1 MNKLANLIDINI
13 AILTYLF
20 KTNLTGS
27 FGRDF
32 QFYYCTRSAHA
43 VSSVKKWPKG
53 NYCVLRHGGSCPSG
67 EQKLST

>member
-1 MNKLANLIDINI
+1 MNLLKNS
-13 AILTYLF
+13 
-20 KTNLTGS
+20 TGS

-32 QFYYCTRSAHA
+32 KFYYCTRSAHA

-53 NYCVLRHGGSCPSG
+53 NDCVLRHGGSCPSG

>member
-1 MNKLANLIDINI
+1 MNKLANLFDINI
-13 AILTYLF
+13 AILTYLL
-20 KTNLTGS
+20 KKLTGS

-32 QFYYCTRSAHA
+32 KFYYCTRSAHA
-43 VSSVKKWPKG
+43 VSSVKKRPKG

>member
-32 QFYYCTRSAHA
+32 KFYYCTRSAHA

-53 NYCVLRHGGSCPSG
+53 NYCVLRHRGSCPSG